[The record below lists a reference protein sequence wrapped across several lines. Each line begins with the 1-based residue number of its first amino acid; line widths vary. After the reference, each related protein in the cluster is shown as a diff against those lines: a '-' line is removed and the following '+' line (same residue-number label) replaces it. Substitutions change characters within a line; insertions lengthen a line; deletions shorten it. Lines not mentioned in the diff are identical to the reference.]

1 MRALL
6 TLFLLM
12 LLAGSGWCSEH
23 VKDPE
28 LEALFERLD
37 HAETKAEQRRI
48 RAEIREYLQAGK
60 RESRKKNLSRLRDAY
75 DDDDA
80 TRGRYGNGRGRH

>member
-6 TLFLLM
+6 TVFLLIV
-12 LLAGSGWCSEH
+12 LAGSGWSSEH

-37 HAETKAEQRRI
+37 HAQTKAEKRRI

-60 RESRKKNLSRLRDAY
+60 RESRQKNLSRLRDAY
-75 DDDDA
+75 DDDA
-80 TRGRYGNGRGRH
+80 GGGRYGNGRGRH